1 MSGMFDDYEVLDEA
15 INKTLEKMEQDEM
28 YIATRAFLEF
38 APDNVRGFSSLI
50 DDAIRVFVD
59 VNKL

>member
-1 MSGMFDDYEVLDEA
+1 MPFNDYDELEKA
-15 INKTLEKMEQDEM
+15 INKTIEKMEQDEI
-28 YIATRAFLEF
+28 YTPTRVYLAQS
-38 APDNVRGFSSLI
+38 PDNVRGFSTLI